1 MSLRLISVG
10 TDEILELN
18 MIGPER
24 INLPPSAQCSEKTL
38 PDGVTVD
45 DLKVWYKDDGINKVQ
60 YTFSDGELA
69 AWGKGAVK
77 TELKAWGFSD
87 DI

>member
-1 MSLRLISVG
+1 MSIRLISIG

-38 PDGVTVD
+38 LDGVIVD
-45 DLKVWYKDDGINKVQ
+45 ALSVWYKDDGINKVM
-60 YTFSDGELA
+60 YTFSDGE
-69 AWGKGAVK
+69 
-77 TELKAWGFSD
+77 
-87 DI
+87 